1 MPSYFRSFLFGSVT
15 TTERSVQITIL
26 LLRLFTGLA
35 FCTIFEKF
43 MPRDGIWGPQAW
55 FIEDV
60 ANMGFPFP
68 VFFAWAAVLSEFFG
82 GLLLIIGL
90 FTRPAALL
98 NLIVMMVATFLQH
111 DGDISNK
118 GLMSFTFLILCSS
131 ILLLGGGRISLDHFL
146 QKRIILKPVLTSALL
161 LVGISLYSIP
171 LPAQNVQPPAMEEE
185 LVEFSLKNNSL
196 IPRKYV
202 IITYRPDKLGNQT
215 RMPFFLPFA
224 KRKFRLPVGSK
235 VYAPSQQQVDIV
247 MSGAS
252 IRNDPPLVLVEE
264 GTAGKAIKIRRKRD

>member
-264 GTAGKAIKIRRKRD
+264 ATAGKSIKIRRKRD

>member
-35 FCTIFEKF
+35 LCTIFEKF

-131 ILLLGGGRISLDHFL
+131 TLLLGGGRISLDHFL

-202 IITYRPDKLGNQT
+202 IITYRPDELGNQT

-264 GTAGKAIKIRRKRD
+264 ATAGKSIKIRRKRD